1 MKYKLI
7 NITKFSGIVLSLLT
21 ILLWFCPIALITY
34 APNETTRVEKLVAPF
49 LEVTLISSVF
59 LILVPLIIFLII
71 NIVDLFVNKK
81 YLSFVEVFISIYLFV
96 IQIIFQS
103 LCDMLPPLIEV
114 VASRSRILLN
124 PVSTS
129 YPAMSLPLIYQVL
142 CLGY

>member
-103 LCDMLPPLIEV
+103 LFKFSVVGYILINLF
-114 VASRSRILLN
+114 SILLI
-124 PVSTS
+124 TS
-129 YPAMSLPLIYQVL
+129 QIIHIV
-142 CLGY
+142 GFVHE

>member
-103 LCDMLPPLIEV
+103 LFKFSVVGYILINFI
-114 VASRSRILLN
+114 SILLI
-124 PVSTS
+124 TS
-129 YPAMSLPLIYQVL
+129 QIIHIV
-142 CLGY
+142 GFIHK

>member
-21 ILLWFCPIALITY
+21 ILLWFCPIVLITY

-103 LCDMLPPLIEV
+103 LFKFLVVGYILINFF
-114 VASRSRILLN
+114 SILLI
-124 PVSTS
+124 TS
-129 YPAMSLPLIYQVL
+129 QIIHIGEFVHK
-142 CLGY
+142 

>member
-1 MKYKLI
+1 MKCKLI

-103 LCDMLPPLIEV
+103 LFKFSVVGYILINFF
-114 VASRSRILLN
+114 SILLI
-124 PVSTS
+124 TS
-129 YPAMSLPLIYQVL
+129 QIIHIGEFVHK
-142 CLGY
+142 

>member
-49 LEVTLISSVF
+49 LEVTIISSVF

-103 LCDMLPPLIEV
+103 LFKFSVVGYILINFF
-114 VASRSRILLN
+114 SILLI
-124 PVSTS
+124 TS
-129 YPAMSLPLIYQVL
+129 QIIHIGEFVHK
-142 CLGY
+142 

>member
-81 YLSFVEVFISIYLFV
+81 HLSFVEVFISIYLFV

-103 LCDMLPPLIEV
+103 LFKFSVVGCILINFI
-114 VASRSRILLN
+114 SILLI
-124 PVSTS
+124 TS
-129 YPAMSLPLIYQVL
+129 QIIHIGGFVHE
-142 CLGY
+142 

>member
-81 YLSFVEVFISIYLFV
+81 HLSFVEVFISIYLFV

-103 LCDMLPPLIEV
+103 LLKFSVVGYILINFI
-114 VASRSRILLN
+114 SILLI
-124 PVSTS
+124 TS
-129 YPAMSLPLIYQVL
+129 QIIHIV
-142 CLGY
+142 GFVHK

>member
-34 APNETTRVEKLVAPF
+34 APNETTRVEKLVVPF

-103 LCDMLPPLIEV
+103 LFKFSVVGYILI
-114 VASRSRILLN
+114 SFFSILLI
-124 PVSTS
+124 TS
-129 YPAMSLPLIYQVL
+129 QIIHIGEFVHK
-142 CLGY
+142 

>member
-103 LCDMLPPLIEV
+103 LFKFSVVGYILINFF
-114 VASRSRILLN
+114 SILLI
-124 PVSTS
+124 TS
-129 YPAMSLPLIYQVL
+129 QIIHIGEFVHE
-142 CLGY
+142 

>member
-1 MKYKLI
+1 MRRLLKMKYKLI

-103 LCDMLPPLIEV
+103 LFKFSVVGYILINFF
-114 VASRSRILLN
+114 SILLI
-124 PVSTS
+124 TS
-129 YPAMSLPLIYQVL
+129 QIIHIGEFVHK
-142 CLGY
+142 

>member
-59 LILVPLIIFLII
+59 LILVPLFIFLII
-71 NIVDLFVNKK
+71 NIIDLFANKK

-103 LCDMLPPLIEV
+103 LFKFSVVGYILINFF
-114 VASRSRILLN
+114 SILLI
-124 PVSTS
+124 TS
-129 YPAMSLPLIYQVL
+129 QIIHIGEFVHK
-142 CLGY
+142 

>member
-103 LCDMLPPLIEV
+103 LFKFSVVGYILINFF
-114 VASRSRILLN
+114 SILLIISKIIHI
-124 PVSTS
+124 VGF
-129 YPAMSLPLIYQVL
+129 IHK
-142 CLGY
+142 

>member
-7 NITKFSGIVLSLLT
+7 NITKFYGIVLSLLT

-81 YLSFVEVFISIYLFV
+81 YLPFVEVFISIYLFV

-103 LCDMLPPLIEV
+103 LFKFSVVGYILINFF
-114 VASRSRILLN
+114 SILLI
-124 PVSTS
+124 TS
-129 YPAMSLPLIYQVL
+129 QIIHIGEFVHK
-142 CLGY
+142 

>member
-81 YLSFVEVFISIYLFV
+81 HLSFVEVFISIYLFV

-103 LCDMLPPLIEV
+103 LLKFSVVGYILINFI
-114 VASRSRILLN
+114 SILLI
-124 PVSTS
+124 TS
-129 YPAMSLPLIYQVL
+129 QIIHIGEFVHK
-142 CLGY
+142 

>member
-81 YLSFVEVFISIYLFV
+81 HLSFVEVFISIYLFV

-103 LCDMLPPLIEV
+103 LFKFSVVGYILINFF
-114 VASRSRILLN
+114 SILLI
-124 PVSTS
+124 TS
-129 YPAMSLPLIYQVL
+129 VDDAVIQS
-142 CLGY
+142 

>member
-1 MKYKLI
+1 M
-7 NITKFSGIVLSLLT
+7 LT

-103 LCDMLPPLIEV
+103 LFKFSVVGYILINFF
-114 VASRSRILLN
+114 SILLI
-124 PVSTS
+124 T
-129 YPAMSLPLIYQVL
+129 YQIIHIGEFVHK
-142 CLGY
+142 

>member
-103 LCDMLPPLIEV
+103 LFKFLVVGYILINFF
-114 VASRSRILLN
+114 SILLI
-124 PVSTS
+124 TS
-129 YPAMSLPLIYQVL
+129 QIIHIV
-142 CLGY
+142 GFVHK

>member
-21 ILLWFCPIALITY
+21 ILLWFCRIALITY

-103 LCDMLPPLIEV
+103 LFKFSVVGYILINFI
-114 VASRSRILLN
+114 SILLI
-124 PVSTS
+124 TS
-129 YPAMSLPLIYQVL
+129 QIIHIGEFVHK
-142 CLGY
+142 

>member
-103 LCDMLPPLIEV
+103 LLKFSVVGYILINFF
-114 VASRSRILLN
+114 SILLI
-124 PVSTS
+124 TS
-129 YPAMSLPLIYQVL
+129 QIIHI
-142 CLGY
+142 GEFIHK

>member
-103 LCDMLPPLIEV
+103 LFKFSVVGYILINFV
-114 VASRSRILLN
+114 FILLI
-124 PVSTS
+124 TS
-129 YPAMSLPLIYQVL
+129 HIIHIGVFVHK
-142 CLGY
+142 

>member
-7 NITKFSGIVLSLLT
+7 NITKFSGTVLSLLT

-81 YLSFVEVFISIYLFV
+81 HLSFVEVFISIYLFV

-103 LCDMLPPLIEV
+103 LFKFSVVGYILINFF
-114 VASRSRILLN
+114 SILLI
-124 PVSTS
+124 TS
-129 YPAMSLPLIYQVL
+129 QIIHIGEFVHK
-142 CLGY
+142 

>member
-21 ILLWFCPIALITY
+21 ILLWFCPIALITC

-81 YLSFVEVFISIYLFV
+81 YLTFVEVFISIYLFV

-103 LCDMLPPLIEV
+103 LFKFLVVGYILINFF
-114 VASRSRILLN
+114 SILLI
-124 PVSTS
+124 TS
-129 YPAMSLPLIYQVL
+129 QIIHIGEFVHK
-142 CLGY
+142 

>member
-103 LCDMLPPLIEV
+103 LFKFSVVGYILINFF
-114 VASRSRILLN
+114 SILLIISQIIHIGRF
-124 PVSTS
+124 VHK
-129 YPAMSLPLIYQVL
+129 
-142 CLGY
+142 

>member
-71 NIVDLFVNKK
+71 NIVDLFVSKE

-103 LCDMLPPLIEV
+103 LFKFSVVGYILINFF
-114 VASRSRILLN
+114 SILLI
-124 PVSTS
+124 TS
-129 YPAMSLPLIYQVL
+129 QIIHIGEFVHK
-142 CLGY
+142 

>member
-81 YLSFVEVFISIYLFV
+81 HLSFVEVFISIYLFV

-103 LCDMLPPLIEV
+103 LFKFSVVGYILINFF
-114 VASRSRILLN
+114 SILLI
-124 PVSTS
+124 TS
-129 YPAMSLPLIYQVL
+129 QIIHIGEFVHE
-142 CLGY
+142 

>member
-103 LCDMLPPLIEV
+103 LFKFSVVGYILINFF
-114 VASRSRILLN
+114 SILFI
-124 PVSTS
+124 TS
-129 YPAMSLPLIYQVL
+129 QIIHIGRFVHE
-142 CLGY
+142 

>member
-34 APNETTRVEKLVAPF
+34 APNETTRVEKLAAPF

-103 LCDMLPPLIEV
+103 LFKFSVVGYILINFF
-114 VASRSRILLN
+114 SILLI
-124 PVSTS
+124 TS
-129 YPAMSLPLIYQVL
+129 QIIHIGGFVHN
-142 CLGY
+142 

>member
-7 NITKFSGIVLSLLT
+7 NITKFSGIVLCLLT

-103 LCDMLPPLIEV
+103 LFKFSVVGYILINFF
-114 VASRSRILLN
+114 SILLI
-124 PVSTS
+124 TS
-129 YPAMSLPLIYQVL
+129 QIIHIGVFVHK
-142 CLGY
+142 

>member
-81 YLSFVEVFISIYLFV
+81 YLPFVEVFISIYLFV

-103 LCDMLPPLIEV
+103 LFKFSVVGYILINFF
-114 VASRSRILLN
+114 SILLI
-124 PVSTS
+124 TS
-129 YPAMSLPLIYQVL
+129 QIIHIGEFVHK
-142 CLGY
+142 

>member
-81 YLSFVEVFISIYLFV
+81 YLSFVEIFISIYLFV

-103 LCDMLPPLIEV
+103 LFKFSVVGYILINFI
-114 VASRSRILLN
+114 SILLI
-124 PVSTS
+124 TS
-129 YPAMSLPLIYQVL
+129 QIIHIV
-142 CLGY
+142 GFVHK

>member
-7 NITKFSGIVLSLLT
+7 NITKFSGIVLCLLT

-81 YLSFVEVFISIYLFV
+81 HLSFVEVFISIYLFV

-103 LCDMLPPLIEV
+103 LLKFSVVGYILINFF
-114 VASRSRILLN
+114 SILLI
-124 PVSTS
+124 TS
-129 YPAMSLPLIYQVL
+129 QIIHIGEFVHE
-142 CLGY
+142 

>member
-103 LCDMLPPLIEV
+103 LFKFSVVGYILINFI
-114 VASRSRILLN
+114 SILLI
-124 PVSTS
+124 TS
-129 YPAMSLPLIYQVL
+129 QIIHIV
-142 CLGY
+142 GFVHE

>member
-81 YLSFVEVFISIYLFV
+81 HLSFVEVFISIYLFV

-103 LCDMLPPLIEV
+103 LFKFSVVGYILINFF
-114 VASRSRILLN
+114 SILLI
-124 PVSTS
+124 TS
-129 YPAMSLPLIYQVL
+129 QIIHIV
-142 CLGY
+142 GFIHK

>member
-7 NITKFSGIVLSLLT
+7 SITKFSGIVLSLLT
-21 ILLWFCPIALITY
+21 ILLWFCPIALIIY

-59 LILVPLIIFLII
+59 LILVPLIVFLII

-103 LCDMLPPLIEV
+103 LFKFSVVGYILINFF
-114 VASRSRILLN
+114 SILLI
-124 PVSTS
+124 TS
-129 YPAMSLPLIYQVL
+129 QIIHIGGFVHK
-142 CLGY
+142 